1 MRKAIIMHY
10 SNSEEVQYNEAEI
23 LKINA
28 DGSVDANVF
37 FIEDE
42 QIIRKDNNLTFPAD
56 YFQFTSEELEELG
69 VRTYT
74 EFEEA
79 KDLGYTE

>member
-1 MRKAIIMHY
+1 MRKAIIMNY

-42 QIIRKDNNLTFPAD
+42 QIIRKDNNLTFPAG

-69 VRTYT
+69 VKTYT
-74 EFEEA
+74 EFEEI
-79 KDLGYTE
+79 

>member
-1 MRKAIIMHY
+1 MRKAINMNY

-37 FIEDE
+37 FIEDA

-56 YFQFTSEELEELG
+56 YFQFTEEELEELG
-69 VRTYT
+69 VKTYT
-74 EFEEA
+74 EFEEIIQ
-79 KDLGYTE
+79 D